1 MSGSYSKFVFSL
13 IINCC
18 VIDFVCSSNSHSPSP
33 PSSSNAFSLLSA
45 SSEQDNPSTSGCRFV
60 NTHNSCCQKFLLP
73 CDAIVDMCVPYICS
87 SEESAKAKTQKE
99 LIKTLKELKLHLPA
113 DKRNK
118 GSKSTTLNTLKYA
131 LRCVKQVEGEQ
142 NMQITYILYIQK
154 RYLLGF

>member
-1 MSGSYSKFVFSL
+1 M
-13 IINCC
+13 
-18 VIDFVCSSNSHSPSP
+18 
-33 PSSSNAFSLLSA
+33 LL
-45 SSEQDNPSTSGCRFV
+45 P
-60 NTHNSCCQKFLLP
+60 P
-73 CDAIVDMCVPYICS
+73 CDAICVCVLYICS

-142 NMQITYILYIQK
+142 NSFIVNSGYTE
-154 RYLLGF
+154 